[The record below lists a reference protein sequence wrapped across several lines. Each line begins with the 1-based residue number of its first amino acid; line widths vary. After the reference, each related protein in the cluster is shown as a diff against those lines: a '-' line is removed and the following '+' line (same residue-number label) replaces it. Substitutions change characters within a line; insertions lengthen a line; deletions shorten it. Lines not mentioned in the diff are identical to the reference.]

1 MKERILNEII
11 ETLENNVPNLTD
23 EKRDWMYTIIN
34 PDINDYIIYGVKN
47 SVIEKI
53 IRNIDNKYK
62 CSYPD
67 VVDIFKH
74 LTRSNIEEQK
84 IAGFYF
90 LNRYKKNFNANTID
104 LFKIEYSKHCHTW
117 SHCDSTCIR
126 VLGPYL
132 AKKGNEELA
141 KSVIN
146 DWSNSDYNWIK
157 RASIVILLKIVML
170 KKDFDENY
178 VYNLV
183 NKMLKYSNQ
192 NYIEKAIG
200 WLIKTCSKYKPEL
213 IFDYLMRN
221 KKTFS
226 RLILRYASEK
236 LPEDKREEILLK

>member
-1 MKERILNEII
+1 
-11 ETLENNVPNLTD
+11 
-23 EKRDWMYTIIN
+23 
-34 PDINDYIIYGVKN
+34 
-47 SVIEKI
+47 
-53 IRNIDNKYK
+53 
-62 CSYPD
+62 
-67 VVDIFKH
+67 
-74 LTRSNIEEQK
+74 
-84 IAGFYF
+84 
-90 LNRYKKNFNANTID
+90 
-104 LFKIEYSKHCHTW
+104 
-117 SHCDSTCIR
+117 
-126 VLGPYL
+126 
-132 AKKGNEELA
+132 
-141 KSVIN
+141 
-146 DWSNSDYNWIK
+146 
-157 RASIVILLKIVML
+157 ML